1 MIHFDLPRQKSS
13 IIKVLG
19 VGGGGSNAVNFMF
32 DQQIEGVDFIICNTD
47 AKAIEQSPVPNKIQL
62 GPHLTQGLGAGAN
75 PEIGKMATE
84 ESLEEIRRILEVN
97 TKMAFI
103 TVGMGGGTGTGGA
116 PIIAQ
121 ICKEMGILTVG
132 IVTTPFGFEGPRRLQ
147 QAEEGI
153 RQLKPLVD
161 TLLVISNDKLRVQYG
176 DLKWKQAFGKA
187 DNVLATAAKC
197 ITDII
202 NSRGHIIVDF
212 ADVCTVMKNGGVAI
226 LGKAE
231 VGGENR
237 AQMAIEQALASP
249 LLNDSDIMGAKW
261 ILININ
267 SAEGDFECTMDE
279 MEIINTYLR
288 QQAGPE
294 TDVIVGVG
302 YDADLGDKIGITLV
316 ATGFEHK
323 DPFQP
328 APERVVKKET
338 TEKIVMTLGLDT
350 PAQTP
355 AVTPLITPALETA
368 PLLPDTEAT
377 RVAKASIVRVNDIPE
392 EMDFSIDLDIYP
404 FIEAS
409 MREEEQSGPIHFE
422 LSTEITSPV
431 DLTPIASSP
440 VIEPSH
446 TPVQDPIADLFQ
458 FTVSNTPAVAP
469 PSLSRL
475 GIISKPA
482 RIYEEPEMEEKTPVA
497 AAPVQELTPPV
508 AMENNIQTQEEPV
521 NSAPALSDVP
531 DLIREINEPESI
543 EEMPLQLIM
552 KEGPAQKIPA
562 PDTIVEDHH
571 LNEEE
576 EQKRRAAD
584 RIQKLR
590 NLSFNLNNPAD
601 PNNEFDVVPAY
612 VRKNMEL
619 FGNTLTSVEQ
629 FYSKVTVGKDE
640 NDQPKFST
648 RNTFLEG
655 KKPD

>member
-121 ICKEMGILTVG
+121 MCKDMGILTVG
-132 IVTTPFGFEGPRRLQ
+132 IVTTPFSFEGPKRLQ
-147 QAEEGI
+147 QAEEGV

-176 DLKWKQAFGKA
+176 DLKMKDAFGKA

-231 VGGENR
+231 VAGENR

-249 LLNDSDIMGAKW
+249 LLNDSDILGAKW

-279 MEIINTYLR
+279 MEIINNHLR

-294 TDVIVGVG
+294 TDVIVGMG
-302 YDADLGDKIGITLV
+302 YDAELGEKIGITLV

-328 APERVVKKET
+328 TPVRET
-338 TEKIVMTLGLDT
+338 KNEHSEKIVMTLGLDT
-350 PAQTP
+350 PAQQQTLAASVVAVETP
-355 AVTPLITPALETA
+355 VVEASKPAKT
-368 PLLPDTEAT
+368 
-377 RVAKASIVRVNDIPE
+377 SIVRVNDIPE
-392 EMDFSIDLDIYP
+392 EIDFNIVLDIYP

-409 MREEEQSGPIHFE
+409 MREEEQIGPVHFE
-422 LSTEITSPV
+422 LSPEITSEV
-431 DLTPIASSP
+431 NLTPVASVVP
-440 VIEPSH
+440 VAH
-446 TPVQDPIADLFQ
+446 TSVQDSVAELLQ
-458 FTVSNTPAVAP
+458 FTVSSTPSVDSP
-469 PSLSRL
+469 TPTRVGLL
-475 GIISKPA
+475 SKPS
-482 RIYEEPEMEEKTPVA
+482 RIYDEPAIEEAVPVSA
-497 AAPVQELTPPV
+497 TPVQEIT
-508 AMENNIQTQEEPV
+508 PV
-521 NSAPALSDVP
+521 NSIPEQAPPISLDPVLTIP
-531 DLIREINEPESI
+531 DLISEINEQDSI
-543 EEMPLQLIM
+543 DEMPMQLIM
-552 KEGPAQKIPA
+552 KERSAQRIPE
-562 PDTIVEDHH
+562 PSTIVEDHH
-571 LNEEE
+571 FNEDE
-576 EQKRRAAD
+576 EQKRRAAE

-590 NLSFNLNNPAD
+590 NLSFNMNNPAD

-619 FGNTLTSVEQ
+619 FGSTLTSVEQ
-629 FYSKVTVGKDE
+629 FYSKVTVGKDD

>member
-121 ICKEMGILTVG
+121 MCKDMGILTVG
-132 IVTTPFGFEGPRRLQ
+132 IVTTPFSFEGPKRLQ
-147 QAEEGI
+147 QAEEGV

-176 DLKWKQAFGKA
+176 DLKMKDAFGKA

-231 VGGENR
+231 VAGENR

-249 LLNDSDIMGAKW
+249 LLNDSDILGAKW

-279 MEIINTYLR
+279 MEIINNHLR

-294 TDVIVGVG
+294 TDVIVGMG
-302 YDADLGDKIGITLV
+302 YDAELGEKIGITLV

-328 APERVVKKET
+328 TPVRETKKEHS
-338 TEKIVMTLGLDT
+338 EKIVMTLGLDT
-350 PAQTP
+350 PAQQQTLAASVVAVETP
-355 AVTPLITPALETA
+355 VVEASKPAKT
-368 PLLPDTEAT
+368 
-377 RVAKASIVRVNDIPE
+377 SIVRVNDIPE
-392 EMDFSIDLDIYP
+392 EIDFNIVLDIYP

-409 MREEEQSGPIHFE
+409 MREEEQIGPVHFE
-422 LSTEITSPV
+422 LSPEITSEV
-431 DLTPIASSP
+431 NLTPVASVVP
-440 VIEPSH
+440 VAH
-446 TPVQDPIADLFQ
+446 TSVQDSVAELLQ
-458 FTVSNTPAVAP
+458 FTVSSTPSEASPTPTRVG
-469 PSLSRL
+469 LL
-475 GIISKPA
+475 SKPS
-482 RIYEEPEMEEKTPVA
+482 RIYDEPAIEETVPVSA
-497 AAPVQELTPPV
+497 TPVQEIT
-508 AMENNIQTQEEPV
+508 PV
-521 NSAPALSDVP
+521 NSIPEQAPPISPDPVLTIP
-531 DLIREINEPESI
+531 DLISEINEQDSI
-543 EEMPLQLIM
+543 DEMPMQLIM
-552 KEGPAQKIPA
+552 KERSAQRIPE
-562 PDTIVEDHH
+562 PSTIVEDHH
-571 LNEEE
+571 FNEDE
-576 EQKRRAAD
+576 EQKRRAAE

-590 NLSFNLNNPAD
+590 NLSFNMNNPAD

-619 FGNTLTSVEQ
+619 FGSTLTSVEQ
-629 FYSKVTVGKDE
+629 FYSKVTVGKDD